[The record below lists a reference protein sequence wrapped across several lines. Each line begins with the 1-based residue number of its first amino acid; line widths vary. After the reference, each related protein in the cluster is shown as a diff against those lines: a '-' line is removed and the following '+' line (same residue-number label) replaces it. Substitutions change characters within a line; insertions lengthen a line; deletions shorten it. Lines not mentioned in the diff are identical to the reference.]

1 MNLSKQKTDSI
12 LIGALVFSVFFGA
25 SIGFGFRVAGIVVTL
40 FRVAIPLLL
49 CVFFYR
55 AYRNKE
61 LKFESLDKSFV
72 ILMAV
77 WFIYSIALMLL
88 RGTITDKDAFKELLQ
103 MFLQFSIAL
112 CVLLAVKIEGMENR
126 IFLFCKVS
134 IVALTLLGIFEI
146 VTGNHLSTSSYYNVS
161 AMANSS
167 SGIPSVATGIF
178 FNENDYCACLALFSP
193 LFFPQLGKKLYVN
206 ALNVIELSLM
216 EFLLLKD
223 DAVICLFG
231 ICLGLLIYSIVSMVK
246 YRWLIAGVIYAYG
259 LEKLIMTFS
268 LKRGDRGLG
277 NEVFEQFSGV
287 NSQTGSAYIRMNTY
301 ITEFTHSIRDAKGLG
316 YGPYGV
322 NKFLA
327 PFDHNY
333 VLSNP
338 HSLWLEIIANYGI
351 GIFIFFV
358 SICILSLAV
367 MIVCGEK
374 KDRVRAVLIP
384 MDIIFVIVGF
394 ASSNYI
400 GIAYWWIVIALS
412 VAYASK
418 LLIAGGT
425 RKSIKKKYIVAIVA
439 LLFCLIVVAYA
450 ALTSSSVRYKFQ
462 LPLKPV
468 FETEASYRFERITSK
483 GVSKVAVVFDGKEVK
498 KLDVKDGK
506 FTYEMELASLNE
518 GWHYYRFD
526 YFTDDGKESG
536 HEAYFVNKLDERSSI
551 LMPEEHIINAR
562 YFNRGMHIKMDDFYY
577 NKKLSES
584 KYEAMGPYWK
594 PDEMTDKNVDQRVRF
609 DKNGVP
615 KIVAGEDKFEY
626 DVDLTTSYALI
637 WYTEAIEDNNAEARH
652 RFISCTNWLL
662 EHQKPDGSIPMMLGS
677 RYREDTIN
685 SGWVS
690 AKAQGRALSVFARA
704 YKLTG
709 DERYLEAG
717 EKALGFLNEKC
728 LRNFDGSIDKK
739 SAFTDYLGKDGKFT
753 YYEDYSNL
761 TPHYRL
767 DTQLY
772 VLIGLYDWS
781 QLDAPN
787 SSKQIAKESY
797 DKGVEMLKR
806 TLPIYD
812 LNGYLT
818 GDLMHL
824 SEGQLVALDS
834 DDKFAK
840 CIVMLK
846 AIYEQSGDE
855 KIKAFY
861 GKYSNF
867 MMDKFYKQHDV
878 LLK

>member
-1 MNLSKQKTDSI
+1 MCCGQ
-12 LIGALVFSVFFGA
+12 
-25 SIGFGFRVAGIVVTL
+25 R
-40 FRVAIPLLL
+40 
-49 CVFFYR
+49 
-55 AYRNKE
+55 
-61 LKFESLDKSFV
+61 
-72 ILMAV
+72 
-77 WFIYSIALMLL
+77 
-88 RGTITDKDAFKELLQ
+88 
-103 MFLQFSIAL
+103 
-112 CVLLAVKIEGMENR
+112 
-126 IFLFCKVS
+126 
-134 IVALTLLGIFEI
+134 
-146 VTGNHLSTSSYYNVS
+146 
-161 AMANSS
+161 
-167 SGIPSVATGIF
+167 
-178 FNENDYCACLALFSP
+178 
-193 LFFPQLGKKLYVN
+193 
-206 ALNVIELSLM
+206 
-216 EFLLLKD
+216 
-223 DAVICLFG
+223 
-231 ICLGLLIYSIVSMVK
+231 
-246 YRWLIAGVIYAYG
+246 YG
-259 LEKLIMTFS
+259 LTTAHPLVEW
-268 LKRGDRGLG
+268 R
-277 NEVFEQFSGV
+277 
-287 NSQTGSAYIRMNTY
+287 
-301 ITEFTHSIRDAKGLG
+301 
-316 YGPYGV
+316 
-322 NKFLA
+322 LA
-327 PFDHNY
+327 
-333 VLSNP
+333 SR
-338 HSLWLEIIANYGI
+338 SRLEIIANYGL
-351 GIFIFFV
+351 GIFVFFV

-400 GIAYWWIVIALS
+400 GIAYWWIVIAIS
-412 VAYASK
+412 IAYASK
-418 LLIAGGT
+418 LLIAGSAWKT
-425 RKSIKKKYIVAIVA
+425 IKKKYIVAIIVI
-439 LLFCLIVVAYA
+439 LLCLVGIAYA
-450 ALTSSSVRYKFQ
+450 KLTSSYIRYKFQ
-462 LPLKPV
+462 LKPV
-468 FETEASYRFERITSK
+468 FETEESYKFDRITSK

-498 KLDVKDGK
+498 KLDVKDGQ

-536 HEAYFVNKLDERSSI
+536 HEAYFVNKLDERYSI

-562 YFNRGMHIKMDDFYY
+562 YFNRGMHVKTDDFYY
-577 NKKLSES
+577 NRKLRNS

-615 KIVAGEDKFEY
+615 KIIAGEDKFEY
-626 DVDLTTSYALI
+626 DVELVTSYALI
-637 WYTEAIEDNNAEARH
+637 WYTEAIEDGSSEAES

-677 RYREDTIN
+677 RYREDTVN

-690 AKAQGRALSVFARA
+690 AKAQGRVLSVFSRA

-709 DERYLEAG
+709 DEKYLKAG
-717 EKALGFLNEKC
+717 DKALRFLNEKC
-728 LRNFDGSIDKK
+728 LRSFDGSIDKQ
-739 SAFTDYLGKDGKFT
+739 SAFTDYLGKDGKFA

-761 TPHYRL
+761 APHYRL

-781 QLDAPN
+781 QLDTSN

-806 TLPIYD
+806 TLPLYD

-834 DDKFAK
+834 DDKFTK

-867 MMDKFYKQHDV
+867 ISKDFYRQDTEFINK
-878 LLK
+878 